1 VSKYEVK
8 DTIDITK
15 DVCPITFVKTK
26 LKLEELHQGEIL
38 EIILNDGEPMQNVPR
53 SIKGEGHKIL
63 ALEKLSEDTYKL
75 TIEKGVN

>member
-1 VSKYEVK
+1 MSKYEVK

-38 EIILNDGEPMQNVPR
+38 EIILKDGEALLNVPR
-53 SIKGEGHKIL
+53 SLKGEGHKIL
-63 ALEKLSEDTYKL
+63 ALEKLSEDIFKL
-75 TIEKGVN
+75 TVEKGAD